1 MAFDP
6 NTLSGLK
13 NFNEDVNFN
22 NNVDVYGKFNSF
34 RGADFHKTLKSFG
47 DANFYSIL
55 NSNGQTNVN
64 NLNVTGIVTFS
75 NLNDLNITGISTFSI
90 LTTTQADINNLN
102 VSGIGTFVNL
112 NVTNQTDLNKLNVS
126 GITTCSGTLD
136 LQSSAEVKEI
146 FEKVVVKSSALTGT
160 TNINVYEGSLVN
172 FTTDATGD
180 FAFNFEGGSIDFNST
195 MSVGQ
200 SLTMSLLCQ
209 MGSTAYVIQSSDQ
222 VEIEGTSQTVKWI
235 GGSSPTS
242 GYINSINAYTFVIIK
257 NGSND
262 YTVLGSL
269 SRFS

>member
-1 MAFDP
+1 MVFDP

-34 RGADFHKTLKSFG
+34 RGADFRKTLNSFG
-47 DANFYSIL
+47 DANFYSTL
-55 NSNGQTNVN
+55 NSNGQTNAN
-64 NLNVTGIVTFS
+64 NLS
-75 NLNDLNITGISTFSI
+75 
-90 LTTTQADINNLN
+90 
-102 VSGIGTFVNL
+102 
-112 NVTNQTDLNKLNVS
+112 VS

-136 LQSSAEVKEI
+136 LHSSAEVKEI
-146 FEKVVVKSSALTGT
+146 FEKVVVKNSSLNGT

-172 FTTDATGD
+172 FTVDATGD
-180 FAFNFEGGSIDFNST
+180 FSFNFEGGSIDFNST
-195 MSVGQ
+195 MTVGQ
-200 SLTMSLLCQ
+200 SLTISLLCQ

-257 NGSND
+257 NDSND